1 MAKPRK
7 ISLDR
12 LFGAMDL
19 KRRDFLTSLDSEER
33 KEFSAYLSMR
43 YASCVEGSE
52 DLQEY
57 YLLATNKT
65 VNQHYSAV
73 SRHPELQWL
82 LLSAVS
88 PGMGRQRHYWLKGP
102 DNRGSGRSKRFL
114 EQLYRHLSDDE
125 IDLMLKINDR
135 SDLIEMA
142 RQLGWDDRRI
152 KDEL

>member
-7 ISLDR
+7 LSLDR
-12 LFGAMDL
+12 LFGAMDF
-19 KRRDFLTSLDSEER
+19 KRRDFLTSLDEEER

-43 YASCVEGSE
+43 YASCVEGSP

-57 YLLATNKT
+57 YLMSTNT
-65 VNQHYSAV
+65 RLNYHFAAIG
-73 SRHPELQWL
+73 RHPKLQWL
-82 LLSAVS
+82 LLSSVS

-102 DNRGSGRSKRFL
+102 DGKGSGRSKKFL
-114 EQLYRHLSDDE
+114 EQLYPHLGDEE

-135 SDLIEMA
+135 SDLVEMA

>member
-7 ISLDR
+7 LSLDR

-57 YLLATNKT
+57 YLLATNKI
-65 VNQHYSAV
+65 VNQHYSAL

-82 LLSAVS
+82 LLSTVS

-102 DNRGSGRSKRFL
+102 DNRGSGRAKRFL
-114 EQLYRHLSDDE
+114 EQLYPHLGDDE

-135 SDLIEMA
+135 SDLVEMA